1 MARRQLQEA
10 KNRLTKAVRKPKPR
24 ESLVEFFRKSPL
36 AGIAL
41 EVGRSR
47 RTGRRVRL

>member
-1 MARRQLQEA
+1 MARRQPKEA
-10 KNRLTKAVRKPKPR
+10 KNRLAGALRMAKPR

-41 EVGRSR
+41 EVRRSR

>member
-1 MARRQLQEA
+1 MNRA
-10 KNRLTKAVRKPKPR
+10 KNRLTKVVRKPKPR

-36 AGIAL
+36 AGITL

>member
-1 MARRQLQEA
+1 MARRQQQKA

-24 ESLVEFFRKSPL
+24 ESLVEFFRNSPL